1 MATTYSVEQLKQVL
15 VDVRQAGKDL
25 EQDLGLAYLSDDM
38 AYETAQLILDD
49 DVVLNQ
55 QLTKQY
61 GIKDT
66 VGWLADYVSGNG
78 TGACYKLQIN

>member
-78 TGACYKLQIN
+78 AGACYKLQIN